1 MRDNYELQIT
11 NYELIKNKK
20 GFSLI
25 EIIVVVA
32 VMGFIL
38 TSITTVLVNSFKA
51 KNRINWA
58 DKVEQNGAW
67 ILSEIRK
74 NVINVPGDGIDFDS
88 DNKSFI
94 TTIDGTTIQCDND
107 NGWIASESAYRAT
120 LSSDEVTVSGCENF
134 ITVTTSPSTNKVVN
148 LKIGFSLSA
157 GQVDGSP
164 SDYVSKYFSSE
175 IKIRN

>member
-1 MRDNYELQIT
+1 MRKIN
-11 NYELIKNKK
+11 

-74 NVINVPGDGIDFDS
+74 NVVNIPGDAISYDLGDRSSIVVNNDGSTSIIECIEGDDSHIASTSAYSARLS
-88 DNKSFI
+88 DN
-94 TTIDGTTIQCDND
+94 
-107 NGWIASESAYRAT
+107 
-120 LSSDEVTVSGCENF
+120 EVKVTGCSNF
-134 ITVTTSPSTNKVVN
+134 IESTTSPSTNKVVN

-157 GQVDGSP
+157 GQIGGGP
-164 SDYVSKYFSSE
+164 NDYVAKYFSSE

>member
-1 MRDNYELQIT
+1 MRKRN
-11 NYELIKNKK
+11 

-25 EIIVVVA
+25 EIIVVVS

-51 KNRINWA
+51 KNKISWG

-74 NVINVPGDGIDFDS
+74 NVVNISGSDIGYNLTDRSYITVIN
-88 DNKSFI
+88 
-94 TTIDGTTIQCDND
+94 TGTTIRCFDCLD
-107 NGWIASESAYRAT
+107 YTDSRIASESALNIAR
-120 LSSDEVTVSGCENF
+120 LSGEEVEVCGCPDF
-134 ITVTTSPSTNKVVN
+134 ITVTASTSTGKVES

-157 GQVDGSP
+157 GQIGGDP